1 MHDIESKIIAYS
13 DLSAEE
19 RAAVE
24 AYVADHPELAELLEE
39 AKVLD
44 VLLEEASVL
53 FRDPPD
59 DETLAYYVVTQRLSG
74 HATPPPA
81 IATVLARIEVYL
93 KEHPEARA
101 ACEAHAQRLDELEA
115 VSDPEG
121 QFERLTGLA
130 AADLDA
136 LGLEE
141 RTGDEG
147 DAAADL
153 PNHLRSLL

>member
-1 MHDIESKIIAYS
+1 MHDIEDKIIAYH

-19 RAAVE
+19 QADVE
-24 AYVADHPELAELLEE
+24 AYVAEHPELATLLEE

-81 IATVLARIEVYL
+81 VAKALARIEAYL
-93 KEHPEARA
+93 REHPEARA
-101 ACEAHAQRLDELEA
+101 ACAAHAQRLDELEA

-130 AADLDA
+130 AADLAA

-141 RTGDEG
+141 RADE
-147 DAAADL
+147 ADDDRSD
-153 PNHLRSLL
+153 HLRSLLD